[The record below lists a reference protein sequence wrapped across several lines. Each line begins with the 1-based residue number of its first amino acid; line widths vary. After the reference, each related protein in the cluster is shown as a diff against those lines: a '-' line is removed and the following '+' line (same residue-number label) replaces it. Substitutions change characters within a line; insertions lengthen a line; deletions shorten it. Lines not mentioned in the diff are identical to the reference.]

1 MSKAGR
7 ICIKKGDWI
16 RDGYIIIAAME
27 NPENNK
33 DSLAALAEELKNS
46 GVFGNDGPTVTAIYT
61 QLAAYRKHPEDYKA
75 KYGKK
80 EPAKAEPEPTG
91 DYAELFAAY
100 TLLKL
105 KYDAIMSAALDTP
118 TELRINNPDKLFL
131 NMGAIDR
138 ALRYCEPDRYIAKVN
153 ELGGTCFFT
162 KMEAKKK

>member
-1 MSKAGR
+1 MGK
-7 ICIKKGDWI
+7 IKRSGNWK
-16 RDGYIIIAAME
+16 RDGHIIVAAME
-27 NPENNK
+27 NPENDTENLTTLADDLKLTVFK
-33 DSLAALAEELKNS
+33 DTEITTA
-46 GVFGNDGPTVTAIYT
+46 AIYR
-61 QLAAYRKHPEDYKA
+61 QLKKYEENPEAYKTKCGLIP
-75 KYGKK
+75 KK
-80 EPAKAEPEPTG
+80 KGPAKAELEPTG
-91 DYAELFAAY
+91 DYAELLAAY

-105 KYDAIMSAALDTP
+105 KYDALISASIDTP

>member
-1 MSKAGR
+1 MGIIKR
-7 ICIKKGDWI
+7 IGNWK
-16 RDGYIIIAAME
+16 RDGHIIVAAME
-27 NPENNK
+27 NPENDTENLTTLADDLKLTVFK
-33 DSLAALAEELKNS
+33 DTEITTA
-46 GVFGNDGPTVTAIYT
+46 AIYR
-61 QLAAYRKHPEDYKA
+61 QLKKYKENPEAYKTKCGLIP
-75 KYGKK
+75 KK
-80 EPAKAEPEPTG
+80 ESAKAEPEPTG
-91 DYAELFAAY
+91 DNAELLAAY